1 MSTNRAS
8 KSLAFRVCCSV
19 AKRLSQRSR
28 HASHHCGIRQ
38 RSDTASTAVRP
49 ARVALRHWRQS
60 DRAKTS
66 PHAVDAPQWSFHG
79 RIAHPAGRCR
89 RANAPAHPHKQ
100 RSRFRTLTVEHSPSK
115 APAHTHNPATP
126 FERARSKTHR
136 SSHRQREQQQP
147 CPTSR
152 AKVSASTSAR
162 PTVV

>member
-1 MSTNRAS
+1 MSTKRAS

-19 AKRLSQRSR
+19 AKRLSQRSQL
-28 HASHHCGIRQ
+28 ASHHCGIRQ
-38 RSDTASTAVRP
+38 RSDTGPTAVRP
-49 ARVALRHWRQS
+49 ARVALGHWRQS
-60 DRAKTS
+60 DRAKA
-66 PHAVDAPQWSFHG
+66 PRRAVDAPNQSFHS
-79 RIAHPAGRCR
+79 RIAHLSERCR

-136 SSHRQREQQQP
+136 SSHRQRETQP

-152 AKVSASTSAR
+152 ENPWELT
-162 PTVV
+162 